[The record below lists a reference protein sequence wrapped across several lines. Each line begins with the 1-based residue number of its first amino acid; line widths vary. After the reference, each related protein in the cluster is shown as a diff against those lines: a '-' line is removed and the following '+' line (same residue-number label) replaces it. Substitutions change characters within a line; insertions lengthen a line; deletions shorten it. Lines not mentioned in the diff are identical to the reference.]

1 MGGENGDG
9 GLKQQNIILERKNKK
24 GKLRPHPP
32 RAPTTRYI
40 GNERDDYYNAY
51 TRPPVAHAH
60 WLKGKKKKKN
70 PLRRESE
77 LLYIYLYAI
86 WGRENIYNTNKIHK
100 RTKGPILKETFKGY

>member
-60 WLKGKKKKKN
+60 WLKGKK
-70 PLRRESE
+70 ESPAE
-77 LLYIYLYAI
+77 GIRVIVYLFIRYMGSGKYI
-86 WGRENIYNTNKIHK
+86 
-100 RTKGPILKETFKGY
+100 